1 MTYLREFP
9 SLIGMYLLAFAIDN
23 TNSDGG
29 IVYCCVEINGGKAQV
44 FTVGNTGRH
53 DLDHWITD
61 PLGLMMLPD
70 QGLVHVAT
78 HIHNTRYLMFFN
90 GIEKTVAGK
99 SKYAPSVHL
108 AVVKHATRGNDLELG
123 LGIFQSVQKPFK
135 LGITKLTLVVIIR

>member
-1 MTYLREFP
+1 
-9 SLIGMYLLAFAIDN
+9 MYLLAFAIDY
-23 TNSDGG
+23 TNSGG
-29 IVYCCVEINGGKAQV
+29 RIVNGGVEINGGKAQV
-44 FTVGNTGRH
+44 FTICNSGRH
-53 DLDHWITD
+53 DLDHWITN

-78 HIHNTRYLMFFN
+78 HIHNSRYLMFFN

-123 LGIFQSVQKPFK
+123 LGIFQSVQQPFK
-135 LGITKLTLVVIIR
+135 LGITKLTLLIIIR